1 MWEGLWIATAV
12 IAALVVIAALTLG
25 LVLYR
30 RRRISLSPRPERGVV
45 DRSGGYTASSGI
57 TFSQTPT
64 TQPAERIDTSGLP
77 AVGDDA
83 TVLATR
89 PSARSPTYT
98 FPSLSQNPRLQRSPR
113 LTPSRRP
120 KVDWNDC
127 ADGSPDR
134 RMPSG
139 AACWD

>member
-1 MWEGLWIATAV
+1 MWIATAV

-83 TVLATR
+83 TV
-89 PSARSPTYT
+89 
-98 FPSLSQNPRLQRSPR
+98 PRDAPKRTIADVHLPEFEPEPQAPEVPE